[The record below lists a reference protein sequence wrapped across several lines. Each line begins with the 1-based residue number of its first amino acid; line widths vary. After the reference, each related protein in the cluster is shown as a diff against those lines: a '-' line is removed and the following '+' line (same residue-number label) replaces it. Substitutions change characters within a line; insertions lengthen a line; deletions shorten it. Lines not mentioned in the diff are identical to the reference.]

1 MWMCGRSLMGVMDL
15 GGLYGFHSS
24 RRDGTT
30 DGGRFLDLQSCVM
43 HLQRFL
49 DFIA

>member
-1 MWMCGRSLMGVMDL
+1 VAYIVSIVR
-15 GGLYGFHSS
+15 S
-24 RRDGTT
+24 RRDGIT

-49 DFIA
+49 DFIT